1 MNCQDY
7 LTFHYLNF
15 SRDSLL
21 LKILLILTIA
31 QDLQIFRK
39 RPCGN
44 QVNTVYTNG
53 ICCVKLFP
61 AWQPP
66 CNWRCDAL
74 LWVWRIIKN
83 HVWVQCKS
91 LCLPQGHGERRLTPA
106 PSLAS
111 EPSQVHG
118 PDGCL
123 SSIANPPAPTKPKTF
138 IAHGRIRMAERLLCF
153 EWIRF
158 SRHPLSPAWCFVS
171 VVKECRKATKIMTDK
186 YLCQLE
192 TVCVLHSGSSLW
204 GKMQGVLSVDT
215 VCRASGR
222 ISSISVR
229 SVATPVPR
237 VAASGRAALAPDEV
251 VAWPLSPPDSS
262 LVSGCSV
269 LICVAVLKVCL
280 CSHHSLH
287 ELVLSLEEAR
297 GLFITSVR
305 PKAGQIRAPRPL
317 TKSMSLENAILWCRR

>member
-15 SRDSLL
+15 WRDSLL

-83 HVWVQCKS
+83 HFWVQCKS

-192 TVCVLHSGSSLW
+192 TALRAAQWQLPLRENARGAKCWHSVSCLWKNILHFSPLSGHPCPYGGCQWQSCPGSWWGGGMALVTPRQLPSLW
-204 GKMQGVLSVDT
+204 LLCAHLCCCAEGVPVFTPFPAWACPVSRRSQRT
-215 VCRASGR
+215 FHHFCASKGR
-222 ISSISVR
+222 
-229 SVATPVPR
+229 TN
-237 VAASGRAALAPDEV
+237 
-251 VAWPLSPPDSS
+251 
-262 LVSGCSV
+262 
-269 LICVAVLKVCL
+269 
-280 CSHHSLH
+280 
-287 ELVLSLEEAR
+287 
-297 GLFITSVR
+297 
-305 PKAGQIRAPRPL
+305 
-317 TKSMSLENAILWCRR
+317 KST